1 MIVPYCGGKFRPN
14 WPEFFIDAYVFSSMA
29 RARIHPIKTI
39 AAVERALLVL
49 EAFRGG
55 APSLSL
61 SEVVAA
67 TGLLKTTVFRILLTF
82 EQTGYLIRL
91 PNGRF
96 QLGAIFMELGMIC
109 KQSFR
114 LEDHV
119 NPVLERLVQAT
130 DESASFYIRE
140 GEQRLCLLRVES
152 QQPVRDVASAGTLM
166 PIDDTAASMVLRTYH
181 ECQDPRALLNQSA
194 TSMAEMTFATIGKG
208 TTPQVA
214 SVAAPIFGAEGLL
227 GAVSV
232 SGPCERFPE
241 DVIST
246 IRGHVGA
253 EAEAL
258 SRKFL
263 AMPAPKEPE

>member
-1 MIVPYCGGKFRPN
+1 M
-14 WPEFFIDAYVFSSMA
+14 
-29 RARIHPIKTI
+29 
-39 AAVERALLVL
+39 LVL

-61 SEVVAA
+61 AEIVAA

-82 EQTGYLIRL
+82 EQAGYLIRL

-96 QLGAIFMELGMIC
+96 QLGAIFMEFGMLC

-119 NPVLERLVQAT
+119 NPVLERLVEAT
-130 DESASFYIRE
+130 SESASFYVRQ

-166 PIDDTAASMVLRTYH
+166 PIDDTAASTVLRTYH
-181 ECQDPRALLNQSA
+181 DCQDARSLLGGSIG
-194 TSMAEMTFATIGKG
+194 SMLEMTLATVGKG

-214 SVAAPIFGAEGLL
+214 SVAAPIFGTEGLL

-232 SGPCERFPE
+232 TGPRERFSE
-241 DVIST
+241 EAIAS
-246 IRGHVGA
+246 IRRHVSA
-253 EAEAL
+253 EAEGL
-258 SRKFL
+258 SRKLL
-263 AMPAPKEPE
+263 AIPAPKESE